1 MNVGDIVRLNLPGPA
16 GDERFGVMAVLGATQ
31 LERGPLLL
39 RLKSKINGRTI
50 YDYPS
55 SLVTKEEQ

>member
-1 MNVGDIVRLNLPGPA
+1 MNVGDTVRLSIADTETFRVVGI
-16 GDERFGVMAVLGATQ
+16 LGATQ

-39 RLKSKINGRTI
+39 RLKSKLTGRTI

>member
-16 GDERFGVMAVLGATQ
+16 GAERFRIMSILSAMPM
-31 LERGPLLL
+31 ERGPLLL
-39 RLKSKINGRTI
+39 RLKSRADGRTI

-55 SLVTKEEQ
+55 SHTTKEDQ

>member
-1 MNVGDIVRLNLPGPA
+1 MNVGDIVSLNLTFPI
-16 GDERFGVMAVLGATQ
+16 DERFRVAGIQAVTPPQ
-31 LERGPLLL
+31 RGPLKL
-39 RLKSKINGRTI
+39 RLKSMTNGRTI